1 MSPQQDHRQIHI
13 PSDFRGD
20 SYAEQRFAGI
30 AAWATEQHPFYQRL
44 YTDPEHTIPFL
55 TRAEIQRHEKEFL
68 NGHTITGRTSGSS
81 GEPVSVAWNQKRVL
95 MEKRDSHEYLQHL
108 GGKLPTARIIS
119 LAAHKPAPNV
129 LEVTTPTEQQIE
141 FLIQHYLSKG
151 AVALTTYPSNIELL
165 CHHILVNKLDF
176 SFIQRVGCMSE
187 LYEEHHERLINE
199 AFPNA
204 SIWTSYS
211 CVELGIVALRCP
223 YNPRYH
229 HIMSHKIGV
238 EVLDDEGLAC
248 ADGQQGKLVLT
259 DYMNTQSP
267 FIRYDIGD
275 RAARAHC
282 DCGRIKMPALQDITG
297 KVTGTYLLA
306 DGRRVLFNK
315 LKVAFRSLPML
326 AQFQL
331 VQEAVDDFTLYFLLR
346 DNSAAGDLQS
356 LAQDIVSAQVG
367 PAARINCVE
376 KNQSLRTAAGKL
388 QSTFS
393 RV

>member
-1 MSPQQDHRQIHI
+1 VSPEAVHAHIHI
-13 PSDFRGD
+13 PAYFRND
-20 SYAEQRFAGI
+20 SYAERCFSRI
-30 AAWATEQHPFYQRL
+30 AAWAAEQHPFYQRL
-44 YTDPEHTIPFL
+44 YTNPERSIPLL
-55 TRAEIQRHEKEFL
+55 TRTEIQRHEKEFL
-68 NGHTITGRTSGSS
+68 NGHTVTGRTSGST
-81 GEPVSVAWNQKRVL
+81 GEPVSVAWNEKRAQI
-95 MEKRDSHEYLQHL
+95 EKRDSYAYLKHL
-108 GGKLPTARIIS
+108 GGELPTARILS
-119 LAAHKPAPNV
+119 VSAHRPAPNIF
-129 LEVTTPTEQQIE
+129 EITKPTEQQIE
-141 FLIQHYLSKG
+141 FIIQQHLSKG

-187 LYEEHHERLINE
+187 LFEEHHEQLIKK
-199 AFPNA
+199 AFPRA

-211 CVELGIVALRCP
+211 CVEMGIVALRCP

-267 FIRYDIGD
+267 YIRYDIGD

-282 DCGRIKMPALQDITG
+282 DCGRINMPALQDIVG

-306 DGRRVLFNK
+306 DGRRVLFNN

-331 VQEAVDDFTLYFLLR
+331 VQEAVDDFTLYFILR
-346 DNSAAGDLQS
+346 DKASAGGLQS

-367 PAARINCVE
+367 PAARINCVA
-376 KNQSLRTAAGKL
+376 KNESLRTAAGKL
-388 QSTFS
+388 QATFS

>member
-1 MSPQQDHRQIHI
+1 MSPQRVPRQVQI
-13 PSDFRGD
+13 PSNFRGD
-20 SYAEQRFAGI
+20 SYAEHHFARI
-30 AAWATEQHPFYQRL
+30 AAWAAEHHPFYQRF
-44 YTDPEHTIPFL
+44 YTDPEQTIPFL
-55 TRAEIQRHEKEFL
+55 TRAEIQRHEKAFL
-68 NGHTITGRTSGSS
+68 NGYTVTGQTSGST
-81 GEPVSVAWNQKRVL
+81 GEPVSVAWNEKRLL
-95 MEKRDSHEYLQHL
+95 MEKRDSHEYLKHL
-108 GGKLPTARIIS
+108 GGKLPTTRIVS
-119 LAAHKPAPNV
+119 LASHKPAPNV

-141 FLIQHYLSKG
+141 FIIQNYLAHG
-151 AVALTTYPSNIELL
+151 AVGLTTYPSNIELL
-165 CHHILVNKLDF
+165 CHHILDNKLDF

-187 LYEEHHERLINE
+187 LFEEHHEELIKQ

-204 SIWTSYS
+204 FTWTSYS
-211 CVELGIVALRCP
+211 CMELGLVALRCP

-238 EVLDDEGLAC
+238 EVLDDEGRAC

-275 RAARAHC
+275 RATLAHC

-306 DGRRVLFNK
+306 DGRRVLFTD

-331 VQEAVDDFTLYFLLR
+331 VQEAEDNFTFYFVLR
-346 DNSAAGDLQS
+346 NNASAGDLQS
-356 LAQDIVSAQVG
+356 LAQNIISTQVG
-367 PAARINCVE
+367 DGARISCVE
-376 KNQSLRTAAGKL
+376 KKESLRTTAGKL
-388 QSTFS
+388 QATFS